1 VPGRSGCVI
10 GADVLATSDARVI
23 IFTPGADPTIPLASS
38 DAADAAEAY
47 AGLVEGLARL
57 GWPGVVV
64 RDLDAA
70 IELIRT
76 SPVQAVVMDA
86 RRHPNGALQAADR
99 LRRALH
105 PRQTPILGLGAAVH
119 GAELLDR
126 FDLAMGGEIHPAQA
140 AMRLDQLVRAA
151 VAEEELAL
159 RSETFANRLMS
170 PLRATM
176 SQEPL
181 QVLTVGE
188 PAPKFLALNHDL
200 RLHGVETT
208 GAFTAYTAF
217 DYLHEKRFDAV
228 ILWSGETHAEALSIA
243 GGMRRNT
250 RLFHIPTILAV
261 RPGVEIAAA
270 DAYHRG
276 LSDVVSAHTPAPET
290 ALRVVAMARRYRRE
304 TAIRDALDLS
314 RFGGLMESATGLFTR
329 DLFAAHL
336 ARLAAAAGA
345 RRRPLTVAVLRIAD
359 RPDAVRA
366 RARGWL
372 DRAVPQ
378 IGSMIG
384 RLVRAEDTAARLASD
399 VFALA
404 LPAATAAAGRIT
416 AERIAAVI
424 ACTAFEA
431 DDETPPFAVDFDIGV
446 AQLEPGES
454 AAHALERAANGAL
467 SRAVG

>member
-1 VPGRSGCVI
+1 MTI
-10 GADVLATSDARVI
+10 SDARVI
-23 IFTPGADPTIPLASS
+23 IFTPGADPTSS
-38 DAADAAEAY
+38 HGGADAAESH

-57 GWPGVVV
+57 GWPCVVI
-64 RDLDAA
+64 RDLGAA
-70 IELIRT
+70 IDLIRV
-76 SPVQAVVMDA
+76 SPVQAVLMDA
-86 RRHPNGALQAADR
+86 RHHPQSAIRAADA
-99 LRRALH
+99 LRAALA
-105 PRQTPILGLGAAVH
+105 PRQTPILGLGAAIH
-119 GAELLDR
+119 GAEILGR
-126 FDLAMGGEIHPAQA
+126 FDLAMGALIHPAQA
-140 AMRLDQLVRAA
+140 AMRLDQLARAA

-159 RSETFANRLMS
+159 RSETFASRLLA
-170 PLRATM
+170 PLK
-176 SQEPL
+176 SIPSDEPL

-188 PAPKFLALNHDL
+188 PAPKFLALQHDL
-200 RLHGVETT
+200 RGLGVETT

-217 DYLHEKRFDAV
+217 DYLHEKPFDAV
-228 ILWSGETHAEALSIA
+228 VLWSGDTHAEALSIA

-250 RLFHIPTILAV
+250 RLFHIPTLLSL
-261 RPGVEIAAA
+261 RPGVQIATA

-276 LSDVVSAHTPAPET
+276 LSDVISAHTPTHET
-290 ALRVVAMARRYRRE
+290 AARVVALARRFRRE
-304 TAIRDALDLS
+304 TAIREALDLS

-336 ARLAAAAGA
+336 ARLAAAAST

-359 RPDAVRA
+359 RPDALRA
-366 RARGWL
+366 RAEGWM

-431 DDETPPFAVDFDIGV
+431 DEETPPFAVDFDIGV

-454 AAHALERAANGAL
+454 AAHALERAAHGAL
-467 SRAVG
+467 SRAAS